1 MKGKSMLKMRQG
13 LIIFTALLIIFT
25 LTACRADATQQPQ
38 GNILFRDDFSNSK
51 SGWDRVSEDNGSTGY
66 VNGTYQIFIDDANS
80 DFFANP
86 YKNFADTH
94 VEVEVVKL
102 AGDDNNDFGI
112 ICRYQDAKNFY
123 AGLITSD
130 GYTAI
135 IKMSDGN
142 YHVLGH
148 ETMIANPAVN
158 RGDKKNLIRFDC
170 VGQELTLYV
179 NDLPVEYQTDT
190 QWVSGDVGLLA
201 GSFDAP
207 GVRIAFDNFIVYRP

>member
-1 MKGKSMLKMRQG
+1 MKGKSMTKLRQS
-13 LIIFTALLIIFT
+13 LIVFTALIIIFTFS
-25 LTACRADATQQPQ
+25 ACRSDATQQPQ
-38 GNILFRDDFSNSK
+38 GNVLFRDDFSNSK

-66 VNGTYQIFIDDANS
+66 VNGTYQIYVDDANS

-86 YKNFADTH
+86 YQNFADTR
-94 VEVEVVKL
+94 VEVDAVKL
-102 AGDDNNDFGI
+102 EGDDNNDFGI

-130 GYTAI
+130 GFAAI

-142 YHVLGH
+142 YRVLGH
-148 ETMIANPAVN
+148 ETMIANPAVK
-158 RGDKKNLIRFDC
+158 RGEAKNLIRFDC

-207 GVRIAFDNFIVYRP
+207 GVRIAFDNFTVYRP